1 MQLLSLPH
9 FLVHLQRCLE
19 SLFSFEL
26 EQTGAFPH
34 ASDLISYDSRGY
46 DLSTLLHQSSPS
58 LPTFEKNTLN
68 SYSDTPLGSPLT
80 KMVFRTGAVF

>member
-19 SLFSFEL
+19 SLFSLEL
-26 EQTGAFPH
+26 EQSSAFPH
-34 ASDLISYDSRGY
+34 ASDLISYDPRGY
-46 DLSTLLHQSSPS
+46 DLSALLHQSSPF

-68 SYSDTPLGSPLT
+68 SYSETPLGSPLT
-80 KMVFRTGAVF
+80 KMVFRTGGVI